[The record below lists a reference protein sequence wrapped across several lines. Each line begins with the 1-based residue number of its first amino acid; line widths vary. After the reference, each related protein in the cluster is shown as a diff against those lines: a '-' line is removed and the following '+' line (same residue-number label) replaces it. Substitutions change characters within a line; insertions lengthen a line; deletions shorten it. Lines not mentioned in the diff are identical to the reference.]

1 METARIAHRSLP
13 RLASYAGDRFPS
25 KSHLGIGD
33 FRVSER
39 PRNFFGR
46 LNARFSDSGHQQYY
60 VSTRREAKKREKEKS
75 SEIKS
80 VKKKLKF
87 IKRLSSDLSLF
98 SLDMYGKE
106 SGNSLM
112 NEEKISVRN
121 CTFFILDVLRIWFRM
136 NDLIFISSMQEAVQV
151 LQAQLQELRLE
162 QKELKRSMK
171 EQVKTSLKQIKGE
184 HEFMSSSS
192 SSSSESSDSDKGEVI
207 DMIRLRSNLFKQSEN
222 GEAWKEIKERTVARP
237 SLLIQQEEL
246 SIGELSSKCSRE
258 DSCLRGGG
266 ECSSSNSFSND
277 QSKRIVEETSTKR
290 IEICMGGKCKKAGA
304 GALLEEFERK
314 AGAECDVLVC
324 KCTGKCKD
332 GPNIRVSDSPNGVQ
346 GYARPSI
353 NSLCIGVGLDDV
365 DMILANILGGGK
377 DKHFQLAS
385 S

>member
-13 RLASYAGDRFPS
+13 RLPSYAGDRFPS

-112 NEEKISVRN
+112 NEEKIS
-121 CTFFILDVLRIWFRM
+121 
-136 NDLIFISSMQEAVQV
+136 EAVQV

-171 EQVKTSLKQIKGE
+171 EQVKTSLKQIKGK

-222 GEAWKEIKERTVARP
+222 GEAWKEIKERTVAKPSLLIQQENSEARKEIKEPTLARP